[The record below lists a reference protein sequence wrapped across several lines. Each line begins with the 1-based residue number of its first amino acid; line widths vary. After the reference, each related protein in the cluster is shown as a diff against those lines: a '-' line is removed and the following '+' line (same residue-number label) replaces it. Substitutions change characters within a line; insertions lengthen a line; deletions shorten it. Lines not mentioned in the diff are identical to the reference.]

1 MDYQKTPSLD
11 RSETTKRFCQRRA
24 MKKIPRQR
32 PRDNG
37 NGLVVGCAKPL
48 VEQPIIL
55 LTIPSLAGPAI
66 HARRSREKDR
76 PQSGLKRF
84 DLASILGNRVDVQNL
99 FGRRTKWPKPNAG
112 CRSPADSNN

>member
-1 MDYQKTPSLD
+1 
-11 RSETTKRFCQRRA
+11 

-55 LTIPSLAGPAI
+55 LTIPSLAGPAKLI
-66 HARRSREKDR
+66 DSITKWM
-76 PQSGLKRF
+76 SKR
-84 DLASILGNRVDVQNL
+84 L
-99 FGRRTKWPKPNAG
+99 FGWCTNAG
-112 CRSPADSNN
+112 LWVPADHQLKS